1 MNKSKKID
9 QKLNPEEQELLAS
22 FERGEWK
29 ESKNSKTEIAFAR
42 RAAKNYFKKD
52 RRINIRL
59 AQNDLTKIK
68 RLAAVEGMPYQ
79 TLIGSLLHKYAAG
92 HLS

>member
-1 MNKSKKID
+1 MKETD
-9 QKLNPEEQELLAS
+9 QKLNPEEQEILAS

-29 ESKNSKTEIAFAR
+29 ESKNSKAEIAFAKR
-42 RAAKNYFKKD
+42 TAKNYFKKD

-59 AQNDLTKIK
+59 PQSDLTKIK
-68 RLAAVEGMPYQ
+68 QRAAVEGIPYQ

-92 HLS
+92 HLA